1 MYNQAS
7 QKPKLAPRGGIRRKA
22 VAVPQGGL
30 VRTGYLDSGNL
41 LPLVCRPAVD
51 DLDLADWAGNNLEFV
66 EAELLRHGAILFRG
80 FNVDSP
86 PVFERFAIAVCP
98 ELFDE
103 NGEHPRETISGKVY
117 TPVFYPPDKQ
127 LLWHNENSFNH
138 SWPTRVFFGC
148 VRPADEG
155 GETPLVDSRRVF
167 EMIDPQIRK
176 RFADRQ
182 IMYVRNYGERMGLSW
197 QKVFLTRDRT
207 EVEHRCRAARMQF
220 EWKSRDRLMTSSVRP
235 AIVKHPGSGREVWFN
250 QAQHWHVSC
259 LDAETRRVITES
271 FGREDLPRN
280 CYYGDGSPIEDSV
293 MDEILCAYRE
303 LESSFPWQR
312 GDVVV
317 LDNLLTAHGRNPY
330 SGVRT
335 MLVALGA
342 MKSYDEVQWP
352 AGE

>member
-22 VAVPQGGL
+22 VGVPPEGL
-30 VRTGYLDSGNL
+30 VRTGYLDSDNP

-51 DLDLADWAGNNLEFV
+51 DLDPADWAGNNLEFV

-86 PVFERFAIAVCP
+86 PVFERFATAICP

-103 NGEHPRETISGKVY
+103 NGEHPRETVSGRVY

-176 RFADRQ
+176 RFADKQ

-197 QKVFLTRDRT
+197 QKVFLTTDRT
-207 EVEHRCRAARMQF
+207 EVERRCRAARMQF
-220 EWKSRDRLMTSSVRP
+220 EWKSGDRLMTSSVRP
-235 AIVKHPGSGREVWFN
+235 AVVKHPGSGREVWFN

-271 FGREDLPRN
+271 FSREDLPRN

-293 MDEILCAYRE
+293 LDDILHAYRE

-330 SGVRT
+330 SGERKH
-335 MLVALGA
+335 LVALGA
-342 MKSYDEVQWP
+342 MKSYDEV
-352 AGE
+352 